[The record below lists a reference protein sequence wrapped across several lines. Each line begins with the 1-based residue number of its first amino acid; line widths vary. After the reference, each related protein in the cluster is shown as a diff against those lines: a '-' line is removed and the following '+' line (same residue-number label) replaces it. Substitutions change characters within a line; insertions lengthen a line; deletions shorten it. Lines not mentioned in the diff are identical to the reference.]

1 VVWKVED
8 DAVRRIAPMSGAL
21 RWGILGTGRIAR
33 TFATALAE
41 TDSGVLVAVASRE
54 QDAADRFGDEFGVP
68 DRYAA
73 YELLLADPDV
83 DAVYIAAPHPFHAE
97 WAIRAADAGKHI
109 LCEKPLT
116 LNHPTA
122 MAVVQA
128 ARRNDVFLMEA
139 FMYRCHP
146 QTQRLV
152 DLIREGAIGQV
163 RLIEATFGFRSRSAP
178 ESRLYSRSLG
188 GGGILDVGGYCIS
201 MARLIA
207 GAASGLSASLDP
219 LDVQAAAR
227 IGDTGVDEHAAAL
240 LTFPGGIIAQVATG
254 IAVSQQNA
262 VRVHGTEGD
271 LFLPSPWFAGG
282 ETQSVIHLTRAGQTE
297 VLADE
302 HVKSAYAFEADVV
315 ARHVA
320 ARQAPWPAMTPDDS
334 LGNMKTLDRWRRAI
348 DLEYPDELLE
358 HQSTPVSS
366 RPLQRRV
373 AHTMKYGRIEGVPKP
388 VSRLAMGTMIEA
400 AEFPAVQGSI
410 LFDGFFEAGG
420 NCYDTAHLYRGGLS
434 EEVFGRWMES
444 RGVREEVVV
453 LGKGAATPF
462 CDPVNLTKQLLVSLE
477 RMQTDYVDLYMMHRD
492 NEAIPVGEFVD
503 VLNEH
508 QAAGR
513 MRTFGV
519 SNWSLSRV
527 EEANEYAAA
536 NGLRGF
542 SALSNNFSLA
552 RLVEPIWP
560 GSIATSDAA
569 SRVWFARTQ
578 TALFPWSSQARGFFA
593 TGARKNVSDSELVRC
608 WYSDDNFERLARVRA
623 LAEERGVLPIN
634 IALAYVLNQ
643 PFPTFPL
650 IGPRSLHELETSL
663 PALGIELSIDE
674 LEWLNLER

>member
-1 VVWKVED
+1 
-8 DAVRRIAPMSGAL
+8 MSGPL
-21 RWGILGTGRIAR
+21 RWGILGTGRMGR

-54 QDAADRFGDEFGVP
+54 QAQADRFGDEFDVP
-68 DRYAA
+68 NRHAA
-73 YELLLADPDV
+73 YQLLLADPDV
-83 DAVYIAAPHPFHAE
+83 DAVYVASPHPSHAE
-97 WAIRAADAGKHI
+97 WAIRAAEAGKHI

-163 RLIEATFGFRSRSAP
+163 RLIEATFSFRSRPTP
-178 ESRLYSRSLG
+178 ESRLFSRALG
-188 GGGILDVGGYCIS
+188 GGGILDVGGYCTS

-207 GAASGLSASLDP
+207 GAANRLSASLDP
-219 LDVQAAAR
+219 VEVHAAGQ
-227 IGDTGVDEHAAAL
+227 IGETGVDEYAAAL
-240 LTFPGGIIAQVATG
+240 LTFPGGIIAQVSCG
-254 IAVSQQNA
+254 IAVSQPNG
-262 VRVHGTEGD
+262 VRVYGTEGD
-271 LFLPSPWFAGG
+271 VFLPSPWFAGG
-282 ETQSVIHLTRAGQTE
+282 EMQSVIHLTRAGQTQ
-297 VLADE
+297 VLTDE
-302 HVKSAYAFEADVV
+302 HPKTAYAYEADAV
-315 ARHVA
+315 ARHIE
-320 ARQAPWPAMTPDDS
+320 ARQAAWPAMTPEDS
-334 LGNMKTLDRWRRAI
+334 LGNMKTLDRWRRAV
-348 DLEYPDELLE
+348 DLEYPDEQLE
-358 HQSTPVSS
+358 HLTTPVSG
-366 RPLQRRV
+366 RRLQRRTG
-373 AHTMKYGRIEGVPKP
+373 HTMKYGRIAGVPKP

-400 AEFPAVQGSI
+400 AEFPAVQGSV

-420 NCYDTAHLYRGGLS
+420 NCYDTAHLYRGGRS
-434 EEVFGRWMES
+434 EEVFGRWMQS
-444 RGVREEVVV
+444 RGVREDVVV

-462 CDPVNLTKQLLVSLE
+462 CDPENLSKQLLVSLE

-503 VLNEH
+503 VLNQH

-513 MRTFGV
+513 MRAFGV

-569 SRVWFARTQ
+569 SRDWFARTQ
-578 TALFPWSSQARGFFA
+578 TPLIPWSSQARGFFA
-593 TGARKNVSDSELVRC
+593 TGARTNVSDSELVRC

-623 LAEERGVLPIN
+623 LAQERGVLPIN
-634 IALAYVLNQ
+634 VALAYVLNQ

-663 PALGIELSIDE
+663 PALAVELSIDE
-674 LEWLNLER
+674 LKWLNLER